1 MTILDELLVRI
12 GMDSSAVDEGTE
24 QVNSKL
30 DAMAGPAALAGAAAG
45 GALALGL
52 SSAMDISE
60 ARSAL
65 RDQLGLTEAEAERAG
80 DLAGDVYAAGFGE
93 SLADVTESVSAVGSS
108 ISDLGDL
115 TDAEVQDMSKSA
127 LALAKRFEIDV
138 ADAAAAA
145 GNMINNGLAKDG
157 TEAFDVLSQAAQV
170 LPKQMLA
177 DIPAAVNEYGKHWAK
192 IGLDGKTAMGLMSQY
207 VKAGGRDID
216 QAGDVLHEFAR
227 ITSEETDRAS
237 DAFKAMGMPAKQM
250 LADIHK
256 GGEPARA
263 ALQKTM
269 EGLRG
274 IKDPAKQAELG
285 IALFGDMAGEG
296 ADALWAM
303 DPATAAA
310 SSGMDEAAGA
320 SKRMT
325 DAMEDDPAQQ
335 MDAAMRT
342 LTQGLGEALL
352 PVILKASEF
361 MSENKGL
368 MQLLVPVVLGLAV
381 ALGVF
386 AAAVWIANMAMLAS
400 PVTWIVLGIIALI
413 AVIALIIIKWDEV
426 AAATGEAWD
435 WITGKLGAAWD
446 WIVEKVTAVWD
457 WIVEKVTGAW
467 DWVAEKTAA
476 VWRWIADK
484 ASAAWDWIVADV
496 RDAVDD
502 LMNFVGWLGRLPG
515 QVAGWFGR
523 IVSYVAG
530 LPGRIAKAAS
540 GMWDSLKYGFINT
553 INYVI
558 WKWNNFSL
566 TLGGGSIL
574 GVGIPSITLHTP
586 DIPYLAEGGITTG
599 PTLAMIG
606 EGREDEVVLP
616 LSRLEQ
622 MLDTGQHEGMRAPS
636 TGKVQPLT
644 ARLALELVGADSEFK
659 DFFQKVVR
667 DKAGG
672 SVIRFAEG

>member
-12 GMDSSAVDEGTE
+12 GMDASAVDEGAAQAE
-24 QVNSKL
+24 SRL
-30 DAMAGPAALAGAAAG
+30 DKMAGPAALAGVAAG

-52 SSAMDISE
+52 SSAMDITE
-60 ARSAL
+60 ARSSL
-65 RDQLGLTEAEAERAG
+65 RDQLGLTAEEAERAG
-80 DLAGDVYAAGFGE
+80 GIAGDVFTAGFGGSME
-93 SLADVTESVSAVGSS
+93 DATEAVAAVGSS
-108 ISDLGDL
+108 VADLGDL
-115 TDAEVQDMSKSA
+115 TDAEMADMSKA
-127 LALAKRFEIDV
+127 AMALAKRFEIDL
-138 ADAAAAA
+138 ADAASAA
-145 GNMINNGLAKDG
+145 GNMVKNGLAKDG
-157 TEAFDVLSQAAQV
+157 TEAFDVLAKAAETV
-170 LPKQMLA
+170 PKSMRA
-177 DIPAAVNEYGKHWAK
+177 DLSIAVNEYGKHWAR
-192 IGLDGKTAMGLMSQY
+192 IGLDAKDAMGMMSQY
-207 VKAGGRDID
+207 VAAGGRDID

-227 ITSEETDRAS
+227 ITSEETERAA
-237 DAFKAMGMPAKQM
+237 DAFKELGLPAKQM
-250 LADIHK
+250 LADINK
-256 GGEPARA
+256 GGPGAKA
-263 ALQKTM
+263 ALQRTI
-269 EGLRG
+269 EALRG
-274 IKDPAKQAELG
+274 VKDPADQSALAVE
-285 IALFGDMAGEG
+285 LFGDMAGES

-310 SSGMDEAAGA
+310 ATGLDKAAGA
-320 SKRMT
+320 SKDLT
-325 DAMEDDPAQQ
+325 EAMENDPAQQ

-352 PVILKASEF
+352 PVILKLSEF
-361 MSENKGL
+361 MTENKEL
-368 MQLLVPVVLGLAV
+368 MKLVVPIVLGLAV

-386 AAAVWIANMAMLAS
+386 AAAVWVANLAMLAS
-400 PVTWIVLGIIALI
+400 PVTWIVLGIVALI
-413 AVIALIIIKWDEV
+413 AVIALIIVKWDEV
-426 AAATGEAWD
+426 AAATGKAWD
-435 WITGKLGAAWD
+435 WIVDKLGAAWG
-446 WIVEKVTAVWD
+446 WIEEKLKTLWG
-457 WIVEKVTGAW
+457 WITSAASWAWGLVTGF
-467 DWVAEKTAA
+467 VRKSINA
-476 VWRWIADK
+476 VMNDINRIKSIA
-484 ASAAWDWIVADV
+484 SS
-496 RDAVDD
+496 
-502 LMNFVGWLGRLPG
+502 VG
-515 QVAGWFGR
+515 GWFDK

-606 EGREDEVVLP
+606 EGAEDEVVLP

-622 MLDTGQHEGMRAPS
+622 MLDTGQHAGMRAPS
-636 TGKVQPLT
+636 TSKVEPLT
-644 ARLALELVGADSEFK
+644 VRTVLELVGADGEFK

>member
-30 DAMAGPAALAGAAAG
+30 DKMAGPAALAGAAAG

-52 SSAMDISE
+52 SAAMDISE
-60 ARSAL
+60 AQSSL

-80 DLAGDVYAAGFGE
+80 GIAGDVYSAGFGE
-93 SLADVTESVSAVGSS
+93 SLADVTESVAAVGSS

-115 TDAEVQDMSKSA
+115 TDAEVEGMSKSA

-138 ADAAAAA
+138 ADAATAA
-145 GNMINNGLAKDG
+145 GNMVKNGLAKDG
-157 TEAFDVLSQAAQV
+157 VEAFDVLAQAAETV
-170 LPKQMLA
+170 PKSMRA
-177 DIPAAVNEYGKHWAK
+177 DLSLAVNEYGKHWAR
-192 IGLDGKTAMGLMSQY
+192 IGLDGKTAMGMMSQY

-227 ITSEETDRAS
+227 ITSEETERAA
-237 DAFKAMGMPAKQM
+237 DAFKAMGMPAEQM

-285 IALFGDMAGEG
+285 VALFGDMAGEG

-310 SSGMDEAAGA
+310 ASGMDKAAGA
-320 SKRMT
+320 SKRLT
-325 DAMEDDPAQQ
+325 DGMEDDPAQQ

-352 PVILKASEF
+352 PALLKVSEF
-361 MSENKGL
+361 ISENKEL
-368 MQLLVPVVLGLAV
+368 MGFLVPVVGGLAI

-426 AAATGEAWD
+426 AAAT
-435 WITGKLGAAWD
+435 KAAWD
-446 WIVEKVTAVWD
+446 WIVGVLSNAWDLIVRDVTAVWN
-457 WIVEKVTGAW
+457 WIVKILRDAW
-467 DWVAEKTAA
+467 NLITSDISA
-476 VWRWIADK
+476 VWNWIKGAT
-484 ASAAWDWIVADV
+484 STAWNAVAGFVRRGINAFMADV
-496 RDAVDD
+496 NRIKGIASS
-502 LMNFVGWLGRLPG
+502 
-515 QVAGWFGR
+515 VAGWFDR
-523 IVSYVAG
+523 VVSYVAS
-530 LPGRIAKAAS
+530 LPGRISKAAS

-616 LSRLEQ
+616 LSRLEH
-622 MLDTGQHEGMRAPS
+622 MLNTAQHEGMRAPS
-636 TGKVQPLT
+636 VGKVEPLT
-644 ARLALELVGADSEFK
+644 ARVALELVGADSEFK

>member
-45 GALALGL
+45 GALAIAM
-52 SSAMDISE
+52 SSAMDIS
-60 ARSAL
+60 AAQSSL

-80 DLAGDVYAAGFGE
+80 GIAGDVYSAGFGE
-93 SLADVTESVSAVGSS
+93 SLADVTDSVAAVGSS
-108 ISDLGDL
+108 IGDLGDL
-115 TDAEVQDMSKSA
+115 TDAEVEGMSKAA

-157 TEAFDVLSQAAQV
+157 TEAFDVLAQAAQS

-177 DIPAAVNEYGKHWAK
+177 DIPATVNEYGKHWAK
-192 IGLDGKTAMGLMSQY
+192 IGLDGKTAMGMMSQY

-237 DAFKAMGMPAKQM
+237 DAFKAMGMPAKEM

-274 IKDPAKQAELG
+274 IKEPAKQAELG
-285 IALFGDMAGEG
+285 VALFGDMAGEG

-310 SSGMDEAAGA
+310 ASGMDKAAGA
-320 SKRMT
+320 SKKLT
-325 DAMEDDPAQQ
+325 DGMEDDPAQQ

-352 PVILKASEF
+352 PALLKVSEF
-361 MSENKGL
+361 ISENKGL
-368 MQLLVPVVLGLAV
+368 MQLLVPVVGGLAI

-413 AVIALIIIKWDEV
+413 AVIALIIIKWDAV
-426 AAATGEAWD
+426 AAAT
-435 WITGKLGAAWD
+435 GAAWD
-446 WIVEKVTAVWD
+446 WIVGKLSEAWEWITSGIAAAWDWIVKKVTGAWDWIVQKTTAAWDWVADKTTAVWD
-457 WIVEKVTGAW
+457 WIV
-467 DWVAEKTAA
+467 
-476 VWRWIADK
+476 
-484 ASAAWDWIVADV
+484 ADV
-496 RDAVDD
+496 KDAVDD
-502 LMNFVGWLGRLPG
+502 LMAIVGWIGKLPG
-515 QVAGWFGR
+515 RVAGWFGQV
-523 IVSYVAG
+523 VSWVAG
-530 LPGRIAKAAS
+530 MGGRISRAAG
-540 GMWDSLKYGFINT
+540 GMWDSIVSGFKYAVNQL
-553 INYVI
+553 I
-558 WKWNNFSL
+558 WMWNSL
-566 TLGGGSIL
+566 SFTLGGGSFM
-574 GVGIPSITLHTP
+574 GVGIPSMTLHTP
-586 DIPYLAEGGITTG
+586 DIPYLAEGGVTTG

-606 EGREDEVVLP
+606 EGQEDEAVLP

-622 MLDTGQHEGMRAPS
+622 MLSTGQHEGMRAPS
-636 TGKVQPLT
+636 VGKVDPIVVG
-644 ARLALELVGADSEFK
+644 ARVELVGGDSEFR
-659 DFFQKVVR
+659 DFLQKVVR
-667 DKAGG
+667 DRAGG
-672 SVIRFAEG
+672 SIVRFAEG